1 MPTCRKVMP
10 LRRKP
15 VAAAGITAYYPRMFC
30 IYNCKVALFTSLL
43 LPIGTISLGAQASTP
58 RLPVEEM
65 MLDQSSAPQ
74 GIAPAFSPD
83 DKLVVY
89 GKRVGEGISLFVAEK
104 TGATWSAPHL
114 ASFSGQYQDLE
125 PAFDPNGKYLIFSSN
140 RPLQAGGALAEGNYD
155 GQVMPGKGGRLW
167 RVERTATGWGEPTPL
182 PDTVNATTSMFSP
195 SIASDGTLYFMRPV
209 NAGEKFHLYR
219 SKMRNGEYA
228 QPERVSFSNLEAYGD
243 FDPAVAK
250 DGSFL
255 IFSSPRPPSPP
266 HTSDLFIVYRK
277 DDEWSAPVDL
287 RTILSD
293 DVHGVEA
300 RLSPDEKTLYFTNG
314 RRLPTDPPDGPGH
327 PYVSHTWE
335 VSLSPLKALVK

>member
-1 MPTCRKVMP
+1 MSF
-10 LRRKP
+10 
-15 VAAAGITAYYPRMFC
+15 IS
-30 IYNCKVALFTSLL
+30 NCKVTLFTSLL
-43 LPIGTISLGAQASTP
+43 LTIGTISLGAQASLP
-58 RLPVEEM
+58 RVPVEEM
-65 MLDQSSAPQ
+65 MLGQSSPPQ
-74 GIAPAFSPD
+74 GVAPAFSPD
-83 DKLVVY
+83 GKLVVY
-89 GKRVGEGISLFVAEK
+89 GKSVGEGIFLFEAEK

-114 ASFSGQYQDLE
+114 ASFSGQYNDLE

-155 GQVMPGKGGRLW
+155 GKVRPGHGGRLW
-167 RVERTATGWGEPTPL
+167 RVERTAQGWGEATVL
-182 PDTVNATTSMFSP
+182 PDTINATSSTYSP

-219 SKMRNGEYA
+219 AKMQNGQYA
-228 QPERVSFSNLEAYGD
+228 QPERVSFSNLDAYGD
-243 FDPAVAK
+243 FDPAVAR
-250 DGSFL
+250 DGSFM

-277 DDEWSAPVDL
+277 NDEWSAPVDL

-314 RRLPTDPPDGPGH
+314 RRLPTDPPEGPEH

-335 VSLSPLKALVK
+335 VTLSPLKAPIQ